1 MSYKNQE
8 LIEENISIDTEIQ
21 KNLSKSIIISNDPIV
36 LQLIEFG
43 YDEKYSRRVMYYLHP
58 EDIEEAL
65 DYMAIRNGIIQ
76 HRFVHNNREILS
88 DICYICGEKKEIHLK
103 ELSIN
108 INQEQKN
115 ISEINKIKDIYSS
128 DNINNKNDNEHNI
141 NNINIKNDD
150 NITPY
155 YVNTDENELNNEE
168 DNKEKKEII
177 IECPA
182 CFERFCVNENNKVKN
197 CGHAFCE
204 QCWYKFLSIK
214 INENKLPSIKCLEY
228 KCNEKL
234 TDKFIFNLLNY
245 DYKLIGKYKQ
255 YKLELNILQ
264 DPNKK
269 LCPFP
274 NCNSYLELKDIK
286 NKYVSCLNNH
296 KFCFLCL
303 KKPHGNI
310 PCEKTIDSDL
320 KEYAQN
326 NFVKKCPHCGII
338 IEKQSGCNH
347 ITCSKCGYQWCWLCN
362 NKYENDHFDKGK
374 CKGFKFF
381 NPKNEYEIKQ
391 VMKGKMNYKKLSKS
405 ERQYDND
412 DKNIN
417 IVANKLSN
425 NFVTFS
431 TIEPSSYKNEDNF
444 IHVHSFHM
452 SDKILFIINF
462 IFFRNCINRNLEILN
477 PFIIYGY
484 LLLNITLFFQLFF
497 INMISFLLSTKKQ
510 GLNKIMLI
518 EKNKRKL
525 NKKLIIMSF
534 PFIVTCYLPLFI
546 IINFFI

>member
-1 MSYKNQE
+1 MSNKNQE
-8 LIEENISIDTEIQ
+8 LIEENISIDTEIH
-21 KNLSKSIIISNDPIV
+21 KNLFNSIMISNDPIV

-43 YDEKYSRRVMYYLHP
+43 YDEKYSRRVLYYLHP

-76 HRFVHNNREILS
+76 HRFVHKNRDILN

-128 DNINNKNDNEHNI
+128 DNINNKNENEQNI

-155 YVNTDENELNNEE
+155 YLNTDENELNNEE
-168 DNKEKKEII
+168 DNKENKEII
-177 IECPA
+177 INECPA

-296 KFCFLCL
+296 EFCFLCL
-303 KKPHGNI
+303 KKPHDNI
-310 PCEKTIDSDL
+310 PCEKSIDSDL
-320 KEYAQN
+320 KEYTQN

-362 NKYENDHFDKGK
+362 NKYEENHFNEGM
-374 CKGFKFF
+374 CKGFQFYQ
-381 NPKNEYEIKQ
+381 PKNEYE
-391 VMKGKMNYKKLSKS
+391 VKL
-405 ERQYDND
+405 
-412 DKNIN
+412 
-417 IVANKLSN
+417 V
-425 NFVTFS
+425 
-431 TIEPSSYKNEDNF
+431 IE
-444 IHVHSFHM
+444 
-452 SDKILFIINF
+452 
-462 IFFRNCINRNLEILN
+462 
-477 PFIIYGY
+477 G
-484 LLLNITLFFQLFF
+484 
-497 INMISFLLSTKKQ
+497 
-510 GLNKIMLI
+510 
-518 EKNKRKL
+518 
-525 NKKLIIMSF
+525 KLIIM
-534 PFIVTCYLPLFI
+534 
-546 IINFFI
+546 N